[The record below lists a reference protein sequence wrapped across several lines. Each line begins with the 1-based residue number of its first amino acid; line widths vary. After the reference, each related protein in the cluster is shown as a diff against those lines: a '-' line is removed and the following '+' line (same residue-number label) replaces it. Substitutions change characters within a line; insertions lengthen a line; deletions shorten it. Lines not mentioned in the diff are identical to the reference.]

1 MQQLPV
7 RQDLSQLCVVCP
19 CLSDQFHH
27 LTIWLIWRQ
36 IIIPVAHPNGG
47 IKEFHILPG
56 CRPAVERIALAP
68 RMRLTAIGTA
78 KLHVRA
84 TGLEH
89 VLAVGTC
96 AVKRLFGDQLQ
107 ATLTSGGRQLG
118 VCWFIPAYC

>member
-1 MQQLPV
+1 MVRIWVQQLPV
-7 RQDLSQLCVVCP
+7 RQDLSQLCVACP

-27 LTIWLIWRQ
+27 LTISLIWRQ

-47 IKEFHILPG
+47 VKELHILRG
-56 CRPAVERIALAP
+56 CGAAVERVALAQ
-68 RMRLTAIGTA
+68 RVRLTAIGTA

-89 VLAVGTC
+89 VLAVGTR

-107 ATLTSGGRQLG
+107 ATL
-118 VCWFIPAYC
+118 